1 LSVDEPDVAAEP
13 WWQDLDAAVMACL
26 ESNGALAPHEVGR
39 HVGLSE
45 SAAASLLC
53 LLALEGKVRI
63 CLVEHAVARAVDA
76 RAA

>member
-1 LSVDEPDVAAEP
+1 MDEPDAAVEP
-13 WWQDLDAAVMACL
+13 WWEELDAAVIACL
-26 ESNGALAPHEVGR
+26 EAKGALAPHEVGR

-45 SAAASLLC
+45 SAATSLLC

>member
-1 LSVDEPDVAAEP
+1 MDEPEAALEP
-13 WWQDLDAAVMACL
+13 WWGDLDAAVMACL
-26 ESNGALAPHEVGR
+26 EAKGALAPHEVGR

-53 LLALEGKVRI
+53 LLALEGKVWI
-63 CLVEHAVARAVDA
+63 CLVEHVVARSAEP

>member
-1 LSVDEPDVAAEP
+1 LSVDEPDASVEP
-13 WWQDLDAAVMACL
+13 WWEDLDAAVIACL
-26 ESNGALAPHEVGR
+26 EAKGALPPHEVGR

-63 CLVEHAVARAVDA
+63 CLVEHAVARAAAA

>member
-1 LSVDEPDVAAEP
+1 VDERAVPSDGWWGELDV
-13 WWQDLDAAVMACL
+13 AVMACL
-26 ESNGALAPHEVGR
+26 EASGAMAPQEVGR
-39 HVGLSE
+39 RLGLSE

-63 CLVEHAVARAVDA
+63 CLVEHGTAARSADT

>member
-1 LSVDEPDVAAEP
+1 MDEPDAAVEP
-13 WWQDLDAAVMACL
+13 WWEDLDAAVIACL
-26 ESNGALAPHEVGR
+26 TAKGALAPHEVGR

-45 SAAASLLC
+45 SAAASLVC

-63 CLVEHAVARAVDA
+63 CLVEHAVAHAVDA

>member
-1 LSVDEPDVAAEP
+1 LSVDEPHSPVEP
-13 WWQDLDAAVMACL
+13 WWEDLDAAVIACL
-26 ESNGALAPHEVGR
+26 EAKGALAPHEVGR

-63 CLVEHAVARAVDA
+63 CLVEHAVTRAVDA

>member
-1 LSVDEPDVAAEP
+1 MDEPDAAVEP
-13 WWQDLDAAVMACL
+13 WWEDLDAAVIACL
-26 ESNGALAPHEVGR
+26 AAKGALAPHEVGR

-45 SAAASLLC
+45 PAAASLLC

-63 CLVEHAVARAVDA
+63 CLVEPAVARAADA

>member
-1 LSVDEPDVAAEP
+1 LSVDEPHAPVEP
-13 WWQDLDAAVMACL
+13 WWGDLDTAVMACL
-26 ESNGALAPHEVGR
+26 EAKGAMAPHEVGR

-53 LLALEGKVRI
+53 LLAMEGKVRI
-63 CLVEHAVARAVDA
+63 CLVEHAIARSAET

>member
-1 LSVDEPDVAAEP
+1 VDEPHASVEP
-13 WWQDLDAAVMACL
+13 WWGDLDAAVMACL
-26 ESNGALAPHEVGR
+26 QAKGALAPHEVGH

-45 SAAASLLC
+45 SAAASVLC